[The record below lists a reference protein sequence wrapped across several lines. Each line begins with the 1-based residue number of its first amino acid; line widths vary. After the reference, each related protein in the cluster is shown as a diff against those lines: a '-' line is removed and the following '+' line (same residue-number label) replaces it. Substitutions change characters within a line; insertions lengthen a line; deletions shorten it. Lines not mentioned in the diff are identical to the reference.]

1 MKTAPKKAPGKP
13 QAPKKPSTR
22 SKTGNSA
29 CSQAASNWQLA
40 IRGKASLDPDTYK
53 TLGKCRAMARSA
65 KSADDR
71 ADMGYNLS
79 EQGRTALKGRL
90 QKRFDEGL
98 ITKKSRQD
106 RLKTL
111 LAQRKEKQAQA
122 PATAPAPAKF
132 SRGGQIAPG
141 RGTEQR
147 NAKPKEENIPEV
159 PQWAKDY
166 RSPKPETSKVKANP
180 IKSEYDPETAVSK
193 SGSGMWWVKT
203 VEGGDFPT
211 PFKTK
216 REGIERARLHKEM
229 VSAPAPTTKPTD
241 KATPG
246 ENKIPESKQVQAMK
260 NKLERM
266 KAQFDNKIEDWSG
279 QTRGHGGTP
288 FIMDNSKGRAQ
299 YKRHQKGDESLRNL
313 DKAIKEQ
320 EEKIQA
326 AQYRHIR
333 RHTQTK
339 KSEKFIEK
347 NPVSPGL
354 QYLEQKGLVKSWP
367 KKPEVH
373 FVQGLDKTALITVD
387 GRVGVSRGYNG
398 GSTEN
403 FLAAKRL
410 ASIANSYNRTQSLV
424 SSVRQNPGY
433 GEARAI
439 AAKNRKLVGLKIRD
453 KGFGNSQ
460 AGPAPAPAPTAKPA
474 QPATPP
480 KTGHKPE
487 FNRPAEE
494 FHLIKMNRFLNN
506 GESRNMAY
514 MARIAGTHT
523 KYGLD
528 RGMLAPSSESV
539 KHKTY
544 KVEHRGIYEM
554 RSATNKNSDVMQT
567 EYILRGRNKD
577 RPIRSREQAERL
589 ARLYNPKPAGPPPQ
603 KPQPGFNERS
613 VYAENTQL
621 PSSMGGVK
629 RGYVAR
635 IKGPDPKYK
644 LNREFLKGRSDGAG
658 TNYTITERGIYE
670 TQTKNPSERGKTQR
684 IYELHGRNKTRQLMP
699 EIQGVTP
706 SINKRSVER
715 VARLL
720 EIFGKRKTRELRAEM
735 TAMREGAIP
744 LSMKPDKIPRGFEAT
759 LASGSQGGKIVTVSK
774 PVKGSDYAA
783 VQLYGGS
790 RSDKYRLV
798 DPKSGKAY
806 PGSFDSVNDAEATA
820 KRVDRLVK
828 RASRGLPQNSSVE
841 EIVTSPGKIG
851 YLNLIRDT
859 VLGRTR
865 KRK

>member
-40 IRGKASLDPDTYK
+40 IRGKAPLDPDTYK
-53 TLGKCRAMARSA
+53 TLGKCRAMSRAS

-79 EQGRTALKGRL
+79 EQGRSALKGRL

-122 PATAPAPAKF
+122 PATAP
-132 SRGGQIAPG
+132 
-141 RGTEQR
+141 
-147 NAKPKEENIPEV
+147 
-159 PQWAKDY
+159 
-166 RSPKPETSKVKANP
+166 
-180 IKSEYDPETAVSK
+180 
-193 SGSGMWWVKT
+193 
-203 VEGGDFPT
+203 
-211 PFKTK
+211 
-216 REGIERARLHKEM
+216 
-229 VSAPAPTTKPTD
+229 APAPTTKPTD

-326 AQYRHIR
+326 AQYRHNR

-403 FLAAKRL
+403 FLAAKKL

-433 GEARAI
+433 GAARAI

-460 AGPAPAPAPTAKPA
+460 AGPAPAPAKRENEPP
-474 QPATPP
+474 PSPP
-480 KTGHKPE
+480 KP
-487 FNRPAEE
+487 
-494 FHLIKMNRFLNN
+494 RF
-506 GESRNMAY
+506 EPR
-514 MARIAGTHT
+514 
-523 KYGLD
+523 K
-528 RGMLAPSSESV
+528 
-539 KHKTY
+539 
-544 KVEHRGIYEM
+544 
-554 RSATNKNSDVMQT
+554 
-567 EYILRGRNKD
+567 
-577 RPIRSREQAERL
+577 
-589 ARLYNPKPAGPPPQ
+589 
-603 KPQPGFNERS
+603 
-613 VYAENTQL
+613 VYATNTQL
-621 PSSMGGVK
+621 PSSMGGMK
-629 RGYVAR
+629 KGYVAE
-635 IKGPDPKYK
+635 IKGTHPKYK
-644 LNREFLKGRSDGAG
+644 LDRQFLQGRNDGAG
-658 TNYTITERGIYE
+658 TEYTITQRGIYE
-670 TQTKNPSERGKTQR
+670 TQTEESKGRAMRT
-684 IYELHGRNKTRQLMP
+684 YVFHGRK
-699 EIQGVTP
+699 
-706 SINKRSVER
+706 
-715 VARLL
+715 
-720 EIFGKRKTRELRAEM
+720 KTRELL
-735 TAMREGAIP
+735 P
-744 LSMKPDKIPRGFEAT
+744 P
-759 LASGSQGGKIVTVSK
+759 GGYSSPTMPS
-774 PVKGSDYAA
+774 
-783 VQLYGGS
+783 
-790 RSDKYRLV
+790 
-798 DPKSGKAY
+798 
-806 PGSFDSVNDAEATA
+806 
-820 KRVDRLVK
+820 VDRAVNLLELFRKK
-828 RASRGLPQNSSVE
+828 R
-841 EIVTSPGKIG
+841 
-851 YLNLIRDT
+851 
-859 VLGRTR
+859 
-865 KRK
+865 